1 MHVPNREKNSVYI
14 KYSNSF
20 IYYDLGIT
28 QALVH
33 RCQNKSS
40 SLPEVLQVVVVV

>member
-1 MHVPNREKNSVYI
+1 MHQ
-14 KYSNSF
+14 
-20 IYYDLGIT
+20 DLPCVIGESGS
-28 QALVH
+28 AP